1 MNKKMEKKKQPKKK
15 KEEKSRSQT
24 VAMLKGLAVAY
35 AITCIVFI
43 AYGLLLTYTS
53 VSEERIP
60 MVALICTAISAA
72 VAGFDWAKCAN
83 SRGILWG
90 ILAGVVY
97 GVILFLLQ
105 GAAGNG
111 FGFQM
116 TKLTMLLVAI
126 AGGGIGGI
134 LGINTKK
141 S

>member
-1 MNKKMEKKKQPKKK
+1 MNKKSEKKKQTKR
-15 KEEKSRSQT
+15 KEDEKSRSQT
-24 VAMLKGLAVAY
+24 VAMLKGMAVAY

-43 AYGLLLTYTS
+43 AYGLLLTYTG

-60 MVALICTAISAA
+60 MVALICTAVSAA

-90 ILAGVVY
+90 IFAGLVY
-97 GVILFLLQ
+97 GVILFLLH

-116 TKLTMLLVAI
+116 AKLTMLLVAI

-134 LGINTKK
+134 LGINLKK